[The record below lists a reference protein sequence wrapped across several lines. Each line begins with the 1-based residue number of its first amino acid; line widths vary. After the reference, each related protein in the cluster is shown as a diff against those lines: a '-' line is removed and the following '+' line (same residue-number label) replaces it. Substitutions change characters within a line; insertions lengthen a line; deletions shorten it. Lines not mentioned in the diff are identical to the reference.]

1 MASPLL
7 PWAVELGLVTVRD
20 IWGKNA
26 TIGGLKI
33 KGTAHTVGG
42 LPAPGD
48 YLATVIIFG
57 PLSLAKGTRYQN
69 VAAMIGWAYV
79 LATVLNLLDPSD
91 PLNRGQGPSTQTT
104 ASGVPMGGGT
114 LYPATGAAS

>member
-7 PWAVELGLVTVRD
+7 PWAVELGLITVRD

-33 KGTAHTVGG
+33 KGTPHTVGG

-48 YLATVIIFG
+48 YLATAVIFG
-57 PLSLAKGTRYQN
+57 PLALARGTRFQTL
-69 VAAMIGWAYV
+69 AALVGWGYV
-79 LATVLNLLDPSD
+79 LATLLNILDPSD

-104 ASGVPMGGGT
+104 AAGAPTGGGT
-114 LYPATGAAS
+114 AVPTGA